1 VPAKGLKAEIA
12 GRSLLDVARDVVSL
26 SRQGLKSRARLNGEG
41 QDESV
46 FLAPLDE
53 VIAKKSTLADD
64 LLSLYNGRWNG
75 AVEHVFD
82 EYQY

>member
-1 VPAKGLKAEIA
+1 M
-12 GRSLLDVARDVVSL
+12 VSL
-26 SRQGLKSRARLNGEG
+26 SRQGLKSRARLNSDG
-41 QDESV
+41 QDEST

-53 VIAKKSTLADD
+53 VVAKKSTLADD

-75 AVEHVFD
+75 EIGHVFD